1 MVVKQFSR
9 RVAVEALRRI
19 GYVIWVKRGLA
30 NFRIVVDFKRQ
41 THKLFGCY
49 MVKPHGQ
56 LVWVSSTPHSAYTP
70 HLSTS

>member
-1 MVVKQFSR
+1 
-9 RVAVEALRRI
+9 
-19 GYVIWVKRGLA
+19 
-30 NFRIVVDFKRQ
+30 
-41 THKLFGCY
+41 LFGCY